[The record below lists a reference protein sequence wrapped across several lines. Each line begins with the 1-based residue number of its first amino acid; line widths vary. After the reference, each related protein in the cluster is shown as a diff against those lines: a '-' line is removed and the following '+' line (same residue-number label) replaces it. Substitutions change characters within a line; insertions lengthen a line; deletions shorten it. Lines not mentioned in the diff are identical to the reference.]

1 MQIAVASLGLR
12 ALAPAVPPVASNGKH
27 ADVATRYGQSSAGR
41 AKPLP
46 IHAVPR
52 IPNSLRRL
60 PMPLA
65 RGDQPLFPRLCAG
78 VLGIAMAYS
87 AFSYESSLNV
97 DRPAVLN
104 VRPAPGSH
112 ADGPATRVIWIMID
126 GLRLDLSREMPNLN
140 RLRAEGEDISARSE
154 FPTFS
159 GPNLVAQA
167 SGIEPAASGILSNGF
182 PDEVALDSVFRRA
195 KLAGLRTAIM
205 TTDPDYTLAA
215 TYASWA
221 DETRISDQ
229 ELEPP
234 PGAHLVLAHA
244 AYVDWAAHDYG
255 VHAPKFRAALTRA
268 DDMIGRI
275 AASVDPSHE
284 AIVVT
289 SDHGNL
295 DEGGHGG
302 TEREVMRIPI
312 VVWGAGAVH
321 RTQAGRSR
329 DVAPTIASLLGI
341 GPLSHATGRSLV
353 HGSGAE
359 ARQRDAARA
368 AIRAEGRTQVEH
380 VPMAIPLAVV
390 VFLLL
395 SRSAWPGMRRLIGST
410 IYTIVFAGLVV
421 ATGTASFSM
430 SNDSALFGLRL
441 TTMCLLAGFAQLL
454 VGGRS
459 SLVTASLVASIA
471 TLATAMVAARQP
483 LAPIDGMLRFL
494 PIPAI
499 TALAFACLM
508 TAGGGLWDRQP
519 APSPIGDEAGEP
531 ANAGEAVGER
541 SSTWVEPGS
550 QAHIDP
556 TA

>member
-1 MQIAVASLGLR
+1 M
-12 ALAPAVPPVASNGKH
+12 
-27 ADVATRYGQSSAGR
+27 
-41 AKPLP
+41 
-46 IHAVPR
+46 PR
-52 IPNSLRRL
+52 IPNSLRHL
-60 PMPLA
+60 PMPFA
-65 RGDQPLFPRLCAG
+65 RGDQPVFPRLCAA
-78 VLGIAMAYS
+78 VLGVAMAHA
-87 AFSYESSLNV
+87 AFSYESSLNI

-104 VRPAPGSH
+104 VRPAPRSH
-112 ADGPATRVIWIMID
+112 AHGPATRVVWIMID
-126 GLRLDLSREMPNLN
+126 GLRLDLSREMPSLN
-140 RLRAEGEDISARSE
+140 RLRAEGEDVSARSE

-215 TYASWA
+215 TYASWV
-221 DETRISDQ
+221 DETRVSDQ

-234 PGAHLVLAHA
+234 PGAQLVLAHA

-255 VHAPKFRAALTRA
+255 VRAPEFRAALTRA

-275 AASVDPSHE
+275 AASIDPSHE
-284 AIVVT
+284 ALIVT

-329 DVAPTIASLLGI
+329 DVGPTIASLLGI

-353 HGSGAE
+353 HGSSAA

-368 AIRAEGRTQVEH
+368 AIRAEGRTQVDH
-380 VPMAIPLAVV
+380 VPMAIPLAVL

-395 SRSAWPGMRRLIGST
+395 SRTAWPGMRPLIGST
-410 IYTIVFAGLVV
+410 TYTIVFAGLMAV
-421 ATGTASFSM
+421 TGTASFSM
-430 SNDSALFGLRL
+430 SNNSALFGLRL

-459 SLVTASLVASIA
+459 SLVTASLVASMA
-471 TLATAMVAARQP
+471 TLATATVAARQP

-499 TALAFACLM
+499 TALAFVCLM
-508 TAGGGLWDRQP
+508 TAGAGLWHRLP
-519 APSPIGDEAGEP
+519 AAGPIRDEAEERANAGEP
-531 ANAGEAVGER
+531 AGEP
-541 SSTWVEPGS
+541 SSGWVEPGS
-550 QAHIDP
+550 EAHIDR